1 MNSMAN
7 VYETKASTVI
17 DAAAE
22 KLKGKVKKPAY
33 VDFVKS
39 SAGRERAP
47 ISPDFWYVRCASIL
61 RKVYLNGPVGV
72 SRLRTWYGNKK
83 EHVIHRKHFM
93 KAGGSIIRDALMEL
107 EKLNYVKTTKAGR
120 IITPQG
126 KSFLDKV
133 CNESAAGAK

>member
-1 MNSMAN
+1 MAN

-17 DAAAE
+17 DAAAQ

-39 SAGRERAP
+39 GAGRERTP
-47 ISPDFWYVRCASIL
+47 DSPDFWYIRCASIL
-61 RKVYLNGPVGV
+61 RKVYLNGPIGV

-83 EHVIHRKHFM
+83 EHVVHRHHYM
-93 KAGGSIIRDALMEL
+93 KSGGSIIRDALIEL
-107 EKLNYVKTTKAGR
+107 EKLNYVKNTKAGR
-120 IITPQG
+120 VITSQG

-133 CNESAAGAK
+133 CNESGVK